1 MRMQSASFEYTPR
14 HPEES
19 VLYQVVAEQLETLLA
34 RQQERDRP
42 VPLFVEREFRTYLT
56 CGIAEHGF
64 LRLHCDTC
72 GHDRILPFSCKKR
85 AWCPSRGGRR
95 MADTAAHLVERVFPW
110 VPVRQWVLSLPF
122 QFRYRMAYDSELL
135 TDVLNSCPEGA
146 VQRAGPHGRLNEP
159 TKAVLQD
166 TPASDSQ
173 PEEISES
180 DYTELDD

>member
-34 RQQERDRP
+34 RQQERVRP
-42 VPLFVEREFRTYLT
+42 VSLFVEREFRTYLT

-85 AWCPSRGGRR
+85 AWCPSCGGRR

-110 VPVRQWVLSLPF
+110 VPVRGFSR
-122 QFRYRMAYDSELL
+122 FRSSSVIAWPTIR
-135 TDVLNSCPEGA
+135 NS
-146 VQRAGPHGRLNEP
+146 
-159 TKAVLQD
+159 
-166 TPASDSQ
+166 
-173 PEEISES
+173 
-180 DYTELDD
+180 